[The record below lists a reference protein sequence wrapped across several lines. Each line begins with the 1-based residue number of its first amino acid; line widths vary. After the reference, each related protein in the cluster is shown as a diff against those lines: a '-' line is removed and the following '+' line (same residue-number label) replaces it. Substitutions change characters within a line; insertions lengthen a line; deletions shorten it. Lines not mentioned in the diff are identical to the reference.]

1 MLSWRDRVIE
11 LGKSFS
17 FIGLVFAGIFFAG
30 SVTPSLLPRAFVFQ
44 GLLSGFAIAVGYGVG
59 VAIEM
64 LLGFLEI
71 PPPPEKYRG
80 KLKVLVSVLV
90 AATFVLFLRQ
100 MTIWQNSLRALME
113 MEPVESAYPTSTA
126 VVAIL
131 FGVVAVITFRALS
144 YCRARV
150 ADRLRQY
157 VPRRVAYGLS
167 ATVVGVT
174 LFFIG
179 NGLVARGLLAA
190 AEAFFLRADEFIDE
204 KIAQPRSAS
213 DCGSAESLV
222 EWESIGRRGK
232 DFLVGG
238 ATKGELDE
246 FWGRETM
253 EPIRVYVGLRTEE
266 SRQSRALMAVEE
278 LKRVGGFD
286 RKVLIIATP
295 TGTGWLD
302 PGGVDT
308 IEYMHGGDTA
318 IVSMQYSYL
327 PSWLTILVDPKR
339 SIESATALFDAVHRH
354 WMTLPEETRPK
365 LYLHGLSLGA
375 LGSEVSAP
383 WYAILDDPPQGAV
396 WSGPPFP
403 STSWA
408 TLTRGRNRTSPAWLP
423 EFRDGSVVRF
433 TSQRSTLDRGQ
444 RWGPLRLVY
453 IQYASDP
460 MVFFSPSMLYS
471 KPEWLIGPRGPDVS
485 PDLHWYP
492 LVTFLKVAFD
502 LPMATSIPVGYGHN
516 YHARNYIEAWRAV
529 TDPPGWDAAAS
540 ERLIQRLA
548 NLKSAKP

>member
-1 MLSWRDRVIE
+1 
-11 LGKSFS
+11 
-17 FIGLVFAGIFFAG
+17 
-30 SVTPSLLPRAFVFQ
+30 
-44 GLLSGFAIAVGYGVG
+44 
-59 VAIEM
+59 
-64 LLGFLEI
+64 
-71 PPPPEKYRG
+71 
-80 KLKVLVSVLV
+80 
-90 AATFVLFLRQ
+90 
-100 MTIWQNSLRALME
+100 
-113 MEPVESAYPTSTA
+113 
-126 VVAIL
+126 
-131 FGVVAVITFRALS
+131 
-144 YCRARV
+144 
-150 ADRLRQY
+150 
-157 VPRRVAYGLS
+157 
-167 ATVVGVT
+167 
-174 LFFIG
+174 
-179 NGLVARGLLAA
+179 
-190 AEAFFLRADEFIDE
+190 
-204 KIAQPRSAS
+204 
-213 DCGSAESLV
+213 
-222 EWESIGRRGK
+222 
-232 DFLVGG
+232 
-238 ATKGELDE
+238 
-246 FWGRETM
+246 M
-253 EPIRVYVGLRTEE
+253 EPIRVYVGLRSEE

-327 PSWLTILVDPKR
+327 PSWITILVDPRR

-354 WMTLPEETRPK
+354 WMTLPAETRPK
-365 LYLHGLSLGA
+365 LYLHGLSLGS
-375 LGSEVSAP
+375 LGSEESAP
-383 WYAILDDPPQGAV
+383 WYAILADPPQGAV

-403 STSWA
+403 SAGWSILTSD
-408 TLTRGRNRTSPAWLP
+408 RNSASPAWLP

-502 LPMATSIPVGYGHN
+502 LPMATSVPVGYGHN

-548 NLKSAKP
+548 K